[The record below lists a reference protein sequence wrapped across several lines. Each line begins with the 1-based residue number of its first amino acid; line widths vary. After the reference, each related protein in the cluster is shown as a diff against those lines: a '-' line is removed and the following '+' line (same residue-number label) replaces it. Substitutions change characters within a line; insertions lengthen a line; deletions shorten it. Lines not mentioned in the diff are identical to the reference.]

1 MKKFFKKVASILA
14 AFAVVGTL
22 LSVSAFADNTAT
34 EVWSMTS
41 SSDCKQIKNYYK
53 SKGHDAAG
61 STVVVADV
69 SGGGFQF
76 NITKAGTTTVTT
88 GDNPVLDKSFGVY
101 KLSITGNKYS
111 ITYDS
116 DAFNNLSDKDQS
128 KATSEMLQTVSAWQ
142 LDSKSVTN
150 LAEKLENNNNIVFSK
165 ADAVAILFN
174 QGADIMGALTWFMP
188 FQGALGLI
196 LGVGV
201 IIVMALLL
209 ISTVL
214 DLVYIGLP
222 TARMA
227 MSAKAEGQGKEIPF
241 GISTDAYRIVQ
252 QTAETGSGGSGG
264 NQGNPYLQYF
274 KKRFVTYIILAV
286 CILYLLSGQI
296 GGLISGLLNL
306 ASGITG

>member
-22 LSVSAFADNTAT
+22 LSVSAFAD
-34 EVWSMTS
+34 EDKSIWSMTS

-53 SKGHDAAG
+53 SKGRDAQGNSVTIKESSGKFTFEVKDSSNTSAAAT
-61 STVVVADV
+61 ST
-69 SGGGFQF
+69 
-76 NITKAGTTTVTT
+76 
-88 GDNPVLDKSFGVY
+88 PVLDKTFGVY
-101 KLSITGNKYS
+101 TLTVDGNKYEIDWDKS
-111 ITYDS
+111 
-116 DAFNNLSDKDQS
+116 AFDNLSDKDQS

-142 LDSKSVTN
+142 LDTKSVTS
-150 LAEKLENNNNIVFSK
+150 LAEALENRNDLVFSK

-188 FQGALGLI
+188 FQGGLGLI

-201 IIVMALLL
+201 IIVIALLL
-209 ISTVL
+209 LSTVL

-252 QTAETGSGGSGG
+252 QTAETGNGGNGG

>member
-14 AFAVVGTL
+14 TFAVVGTL
-22 LSVSAFADNTAT
+22 LSVSAFADEDKSIWT
-34 EVWSMTS
+34 MTS

-53 SKGHDAAG
+53 SKGRDAQGNSVTIKDATNG
-61 STVVVADV
+61 TFTFVVKDSSNTSANPTST
-69 SGGGFQF
+69 
-76 NITKAGTTTVTT
+76 
-88 GDNPVLDKSFGVY
+88 PVLDKTFGVY
-101 KLSITGNKYS
+101 TLAVESGNKYK
-111 ITYDS
+111 IEWDKTE
-116 DAFNNLSDKDQS
+116 FGNLSDKDQS

-142 LDSKSVTN
+142 LDTKSVTS
-150 LAEKLENNNNIVFSK
+150 LAETLENRSDLVFSK

-201 IIVMALLL
+201 IIVITLLL

-252 QTAETGSGGSGG
+252 QTAETGSGGNGG

>member
-1 MKKFFKKVASILA
+1 MKKFFKKVASVLA
-14 AFAVVGTL
+14 TFAVVGTML
-22 LSVSAFADNTAT
+22 TVSASAASDLWTYTN
-34 EVWSMTS
+34 
-41 SSDCKQIKNYYK
+41 SSDARQVKNYYK
-53 SKGHDAAG
+53 EHADAKG
-61 STVVVADV
+61 
-69 SGGGFQF
+69 Q
-76 NITKAGTTTVTT
+76 TVTIGDT
-88 GDNPVLDKSFGVY
+88 GMTVTKDASIASLLTTSTSKNCAFLDKTFGCYGGAYDGNKIYIVLDD
-101 KLSITGNKYS
+101 T
-111 ITYDS
+111 
-116 DAFNNLSDKDQS
+116 AFNNLSEKDQS

-142 LDSKSVTN
+142 LNSNTVTN
-150 LAEKLENNNNIVFSK
+150 LAEKLENSTKVVFSK

-188 FQGALGLI
+188 FQGGLGLV

-209 ISTVL
+209 LSTVL

-252 QTAETGSGGSGG
+252 QTAETGAGGNGG

>member
-14 AFAVVGTL
+14 AFAVVGTM
-22 LSVSAFADNTAT
+22 LSVSAFAAD
-34 EVWSMTS
+34 EDKSVWSMTS

-53 SKGHDAAG
+53 SKGRDAQG
-61 STVVVADV
+61 NSVTIKDSSGKFTFEVKDDTSKTPTST
-69 SGGGFQF
+69 
-76 NITKAGTTTVTT
+76 
-88 GDNPVLDKSFGVY
+88 PVLDKTFGVY
-101 KLSITGNKYS
+101 TLTVDGNKYE
-111 ITYDS
+111 IEWDKT
-116 DAFNNLSDKDQS
+116 AFDNLSDKDQS

-142 LDSKSVTN
+142 LDTKSVTS
-150 LAEKLENNNNIVFSK
+150 LAETLENRNDLVFSK

-209 ISTVL
+209 LSTVL
-214 DLVYIGLP
+214 DLVYIGMP

-252 QTAETGSGGSGG
+252 QTAETGAGGNGG

>member
-1 MKKFFKKVASILA
+1 MKKFFKKVASVLA
-14 AFAVVGTL
+14 TFAVVGTL
-22 LSVSAFADNTAT
+22 LSVSASASDLWTYTN
-34 EVWSMTS
+34 
-41 SSDCKQIKNYYK
+41 SSDARQVKNYYK
-53 SKGHDAAG
+53 EHADAKGQAVTIDESSGAMSITPVTGVTQVTSGTGG
-61 STVVVADV
+61 STNCA
-69 SGGGFQF
+69 
-76 NITKAGTTTVTT
+76 I
-88 GDNPVLDKSFGVY
+88 LDKTFGCFGGLYV
-101 KLSITGNKYS
+101 GNTLY
-111 ITYDS
+111 IAMDDT
-116 DAFNNLSDKDQS
+116 AFNNLSEKDQS
-128 KATSEMLQTVSAWQ
+128 RATSEMLQTVSSWQ
-142 LDSKSVTN
+142 LNSNTVTN
-150 LAEKLENNNNIVFSK
+150 LAEKLENSTKVVFSK

-252 QTAETGSGGSGG
+252 QSAETGSGGNGG